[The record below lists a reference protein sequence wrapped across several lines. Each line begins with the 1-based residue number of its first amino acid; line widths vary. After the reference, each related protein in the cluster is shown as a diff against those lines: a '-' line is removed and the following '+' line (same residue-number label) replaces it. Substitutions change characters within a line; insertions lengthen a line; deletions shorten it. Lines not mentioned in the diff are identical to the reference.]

1 LDVAEGCGNHY
12 RFSYKMTIQI
22 NPAFSRILVRSDLD
36 SFEKIMNVAFGLK
49 MREVPGRL
57 TVRLDLGEGETF
69 YLKRHTY
76 PNADARMGGVKEWKN
91 ILSLSAAGILCPEPV
106 ATGSGN
112 LRGKPC
118 SFLITRAVPGMPLD
132 AYLRSRY
139 SQPIAL
145 HRLAEKRTLIQR
157 LAAFARRFHLA
168 GFHHKDFYLGHMY
181 TPAQG
186 IPDNRLYLIDLQ
198 RVGRARFFRRRW
210 IVKDLAAMN
219 YSATTDFTTAGDRLR
234 FFFGYLGISRLTPAS
249 KRLIRAILRKTERIR
264 KHDLNLQKRNL
275 PR

>member
-1 LDVAEGCGNHY
+1 
-12 RFSYKMTIQI
+12 MTIHI
-22 NPAFSRILVRSDLD
+22 NPAFSRMLTRNELD
-36 SFEKIMNVAFGLK
+36 SFDKIMNVAFGSK

-76 PNADARMGGVKEWKN
+76 PNADAKKGGPREWKN
-91 ILSLSAAGILCPEPV
+91 ILSLSAAGISCPEPV

-112 LRGKPC
+112 MAGKPC

-132 AYLRSRY
+132 AVLRSRY
-139 SQPIAL
+139 AHPIAQ
-145 HRLAEKRTLIQR
+145 HRIAEKRSLIQG
-157 LAAFARRFHLA
+157 LAAFARRFHGA
-168 GFHHKDFYLGHMY
+168 GFHHKDFYIGHMY
-181 TPAQG
+181 VPTQGSPANQF
-186 IPDNRLYLIDLQ
+186 YLIDLQ
-198 RVGRARFFRRRW
+198 RVDRAHFFRRRW

-219 YSATTDFTTAGDRLR
+219 YSATVDFATACDRLR
-234 FFFGYLGISRLTPAS
+234 FLLGYLDLPRLTPSS

>member
-1 LDVAEGCGNHY
+1 VNHY
-12 RFSYKMTIQI
+12 RFSHKMTIQI
-22 NPAFSRILVRSDLD
+22 NPAFSRILARNELD
-36 SFEKIMNVAFGLK
+36 SFEKIMHIELGSK

-76 PNADARMGGVKEWKN
+76 PNADAKKGGPREWKN

-112 LRGKPC
+112 MRGKPC

-139 SQPIAL
+139 AKPIAP
-145 HRLAEKRTLIQR
+145 HRLVEKRTLIR
-157 LAAFARRFHLA
+157 ELAAFARRFHVT

-181 TPAQG
+181 VPPQDG
-186 IPDNRLYLIDLQ
+186 PDKRFYLIDLQ
-198 RVGRARFFRRRW
+198 RVDRARFFRRRW

-219 YSATTDFTTAGDRLR
+219 YSATTDFATTCDRLR
-234 FFFGYLGISRLTPAS
+234 FLLGYLGTPRLTPSS